1 MNRMKGMEAWKYPAI
16 LLLGIGVANISGWI
30 YFIALNVIILNA
42 TKSAMAVSILYLLRP
57 LAAMAVSSWSGSLID
72 RMNKRSLMI
81 GLDGVRAFLIF
92 LLPLLDSIAYIYGL
106 VFLIHMA
113 GSLFGPASG
122 TYIAKLIPPEQR
134 PRFNS
139 LNGLIGSGAFL
150 IGPAAAGLL
159 FLAGS
164 PTSAIYINAAALL
177 FSAVV
182 TMLMP
187 DLEKGLFADQPVR
200 MNRNMIRQDWSDV
213 LGFYRSRTA
222 ILIVCLLFSAVM
234 VVMATAVDS
243 LEAAF
248 AQKVLGLSDS
258 GYGLLVSIAGAGI
271 IAGAS
276 VNAVVVKRLAASAQI
291 GFGAI
296 GVSFGYLVYAF
307 SAGFAGAAA
316 GFFILAFFL
325 AFANTGFATFYQNH
339 IPVAMMGRVGS
350 VNGFFEAILVML
362 ATAGFGLAADGYT
375 VQATVIAGVLVMSVF
390 GLSLGFY
397 LLRPSKARLLA
408 SQPDGIVSLPEDG

>member
-1 MNRMKGMEAWKYPAI
+1 MNRKRLMETWKYPSI
-16 LLLGIGVANISGWI
+16 LLLGIGVANIGGWI
-30 YFIALNVIILNA
+30 YFIALNLIVLDA

-57 LAAMAVSSWSGSLID
+57 LAAMAASFWSGSLID

-81 GLDGVRAFLIF
+81 ALDAFRAILIF
-92 LLPLLDSIAYIYGL
+92 LLPLFDSIAYMYGL
-106 VFLIHMA
+106 VFLIQMA

-150 IGPAAAGLL
+150 IGPAIAGLL
-159 FLAGS
+159 FLVGS
-164 PTSAIYINAAALL
+164 PTMAIYINAAALL
-177 FSAVV
+177 FSAGV

-187 DLEKGLFADQPVR
+187 DLEKGMFADLPARVDR
-200 MNRNMIRQDWSDV
+200 SMIRQDWSAV
-213 LGFYRSRTA
+213 IAFYRSRSA
-222 ILIVCLLFSAVM
+222 VLIVCLLFSAVM

-276 VNAVVVKRLAASAQI
+276 VNAAIVRRLAASAQI

-307 SAGFAGAAA
+307 SADFAGAAA

-339 IPVAMMGRVGS
+339 IPVGMMGRVGS
-350 VNGFFEAILVML
+350 VNVFLEAILVML
-362 ATAGFGLAADGYT
+362 ATAGFGLAADRYT
-375 VQATVIAGVLVMSVF
+375 VQAAVIAGVLVMSVL
-390 GLSLGFY
+390 GLSLGLY
-397 LLRPSKARLLA
+397 VLRPSMARLP
-408 SQPDGIVSLPEDG
+408 SSPPDGFIRLPEDG